1 MKRVHFWERALV
13 ELLEIPSVSGEEIEA
28 ARALRDLLSSQFPS
42 ASVELVPVTEK
53 RCNVRMVYGSPQF
66 TLTSHL
72 DTLPGWIPVTID
84 DEYISGMGV
93 CSAKGQIISQLWGLS
108 RAVEAGLEDFCCQYV
123 VGQEI
128 DGIGAQALVR
138 NNPTT
143 EYLVNGEPTGN
154 RFVRR
159 CWGSVTLDLAVK
171 QCRSETATAT
181 TRSAVHQLIEDLLPL
196 TQLARE
202 DLRINVGL
210 ISGGSAA
217 NSTAE
222 RATAAIAITYADSF
236 DRCLALISDAVTH
249 SQIEI
254 KALREPTDLFVP
266 RRYQGSCV
274 DVEFGSACSVYTR
287 HFPNVI
293 MYGPGSR
300 GKTSTLSEKLSRSEL
315 DRAAWDLCD
324 LCLDLAGH
332 TAVHPMLT
340 RRSA

>member
-13 ELLEIPSVSGEEIEA
+13 ELLEIPSVSGDEIEA
-28 ARALRDLLSSQFPS
+28 AEALRNLLASQFPS
-42 ASVELVPVTEK
+42 ASVELVPVTER
-53 RCNVRMVYGSPQF
+53 RCNVRMVYGSPRF

-84 DEYISGMGV
+84 DEYISGMGA

-138 NNPTT
+138 NTPTT

-159 CWGSVTLDLAVK
+159 CWGSVTLDLVVK
-171 QCRSETATAT
+171 QSHSETATVT

-196 TQLARE
+196 TQLGRD

-222 RATAAIAITYADSF
+222 RATATIAITYADSF
-236 DRCLALISDAVTH
+236 ERCLALISDAITH
-249 SQIEI
+249 SQVEI
-254 KALREPTDLFVP
+254 KTLREPTELYVP
-266 RRYQGSCV
+266 RRHESSCV
-274 DVEFGSACSVYTR
+274 DVEFGSACSIYTR

-293 MYGPGSR
+293 MFGPGSR
-300 GKTSTLSEKLSRSEL
+300 GKASLLSEKLSRSEL

-324 LCLDLAGH
+324 LCLDLVGNARVSPVL
-332 TAVHPMLT
+332 A